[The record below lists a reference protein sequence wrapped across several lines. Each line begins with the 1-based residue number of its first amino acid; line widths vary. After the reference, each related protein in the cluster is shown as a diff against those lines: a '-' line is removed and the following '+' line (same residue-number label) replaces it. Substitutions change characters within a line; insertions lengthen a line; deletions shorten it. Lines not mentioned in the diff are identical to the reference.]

1 VNQPPHE
8 QLERAF
14 SEVTRPPR
22 PQLSERIRDSL
33 WGRAGQVRRRRG
45 LPVPLAGVVAAV
57 VLVAL
62 IAAAVF
68 EGETAVAGARRD
80 LSRVAGLLSPQRTAA
95 RSGTP
100 RATPAPAVASAT
112 PTATPAPAPTPTA
125 APTPS
130 EPPPPTA
137 TPATAAP
144 LSAPGYSCDAQS
156 GGGGGRASMTT
167 ARAGA
172 QKGYD
177 RFVVQFSGP
186 VPLFT
191 VQLQASPTFAGV
203 TLRGASGISVVLRNA
218 SGAGVFSG
226 PTDVV
231 PGLGT
236 LSEAKLVSDSQGV
249 VQWGIGLARP
259 ACFHAWVLGGPSRLV
274 IDIVD

>member
-1 VNQPPHE
+1 VNHPPHE

-33 WGRAGQVRRRRG
+33 WGRAGQVRRRGR
-45 LPVPLAGVVAAV
+45 LPVPLAGAVAAV

-62 IAAAVF
+62 IAGAVF

-95 RSGTP
+95 RS
-100 RATPAPAVASAT
+100 AT
-112 PTATPAPAPTPTA
+112 PTATPAPATPTASAAPASTPTA
-125 APTPS
+125 APAPTG
-130 EPPPPTA
+130 PPPPTA

-144 LSAPGYSCDAQS
+144 LSAPGYSCDVQS
-156 GGGGGRASMTT
+156 GAGGGQASMTT

-177 RFVVQFSGP
+177 RFVVQFGGA

-203 TLRGASGISVVLRNA
+203 TLRGAAGISVVLRNA

-226 PTDVV
+226 PTDLL

-236 LSEAKLVSDSQGV
+236 LSEARLVSDSQGV

-259 ACFHAWVLGGPSRLV
+259 ACFHAWVLGGPPRLV
-274 IDIVD
+274 IDVVD